1 MRSVGALLCLEYAAT
16 VYAASGEASR
26 PRGVG
31 PECTLKPNANNVE
44 AHIRVLACSRAPFSP
59 LLTNSPPVA
68 KFYKDASTFS
78 CISNPSI
85 ILPLSRL
92 NDDYCDCPDGSDEP
106 GTSACSHLSSLSPHT
121 SADHSRTGSNISLAL
136 PGFYCKNKG
145 HIPTYV
151 PFTNV
156 NDGICDYTLCCDGSE
171 EWDHVGGVKCE
182 DRCQQIGK
190 EFRKLDEA
198 RQKSLG
204 SAGRKR
210 KELVL
215 EAGRLRREVED
226 RLQSLG
232 AEIEGSEMKVKQLEA
247 ELVEVERREKGK
259 VGRGPVQ
266 KVGKMGVLVG
276 LAKQRSEEL
285 RETLARVREERDASR
300 GRVQELEGVLMTFKE
315 EYNPNFNDEGVKRAV
330 RAWEEYAARDKGP
343 EPDAAHDRDLDAITQ
358 SDKDNGLDWAEY
370 ESEDGEESEAVV
382 LHSFETFLPL
392 SLRTWLD
399 TNLRTLRT
407 TLIDSGILA
416 DTSSTSSSSTSES
429 KAVQAAHS
437 RLDAARQDLANHH
450 KSLASHQED
459 LASNMGPE
467 DIFRALKGQ
476 CIATDSGEYTYEFCF
491 LDKTTQKP
499 KKGGGHTNM
508 GNFVRMETVLVDE
521 DVDEKGRGLG
531 KGDRI
536 AMRFEGGQHCWNG
549 PSRSTLVVL
558 GCAEV
563 GEVWRIM
570 EEEKCVYRM
579 EVGTPAVCDLAGV
592 GGGGGGGTGKEGRE
606 GRDEL

>member
-16 VYAASGEASR
+16 VYAASGEAIR

-31 PECTLKPNANNVE
+31 PE
-44 AHIRVLACSRAPFSP
+44 F
-59 LLTNSPPVA
+59 A
-68 KFYKDASTFS
+68 KFYKDDSTFS
-78 CISNPSI
+78 CISTPSI

-106 GTSACSHLSSLSPHT
+106 GTSACSHLSPLSPHT
-121 SADHSRTGSNISLAL
+121 PVDHSSTGSNISLSL

-145 HIPTYV
+145 HVPTYV

-210 KELVL
+210 KELVV

-232 AEIEGSEMKVKQLEA
+232 AEIEGSELKVKQLEA

-259 VGRGPVQ
+259 VVRGAVQ

-285 RETLARVREERDASR
+285 RETLERVREERDASR

-358 SDKDNGLDWAEY
+358 SDKENGLDWAEY
-370 ESEDGEESEAVV
+370 EGEADEESEEGV
-382 LHSFETFLPL
+382 LYAFENYLPS
-392 SLRTWLD
+392 SLRIWLD

-416 DTSSTSSSSTSES
+416 DTSTPSSTSES
-429 KAVQAAHS
+429 KAVQAAQS

-450 KSLASHQED
+450 KSLTSHQED
-459 LASNMGPE
+459 LDSNMGPD

-476 CIATDSGEYTYEFCF
+476 CISTDSGEYTYEFCF

-508 GNFVRMETVLVDE
+508 GNFVRMETVFVDE
-521 DVDEKGRGLG
+521 DVDDKGKGLG
-531 KGDRI
+531 KGERI

-558 GCAEV
+558 GCVEV

-579 EVGTPAVCDLAGV
+579 EVGTPAVCDLVGMGMGM
-592 GGGGGGGTGKEGRE
+592 GGGGGGGK

>member
-1 MRSVGALLCLEYAAT
+1 MCQV
-16 VYAASGEASR
+16 
-26 PRGVG
+26 
-31 PECTLKPNANNVE
+31 
-44 AHIRVLACSRAPFSP
+44 
-59 LLTNSPPVA
+59 
-68 KFYKDASTFS
+68 FYKDDSTFS
-78 CISNPSI
+78 CISTPSI
-85 ILPLSRL
+85 TLPLSRL

-106 GTSACSHLSSLSPHT
+106 GTSACSHLSPLSLHT
-121 SADHSRTGSNISLAL
+121 PVDHSSTGSNISLSL

-145 HIPTYV
+145 HVPTYV

-210 KELVL
+210 KELVV
-215 EAGRLRREVED
+215 EAGRLRREVQN

-232 AEIEGSEMKVKQLEA
+232 TEIEGSEMKVKQLEA

-259 VGRGPVQ
+259 VVRSAVQ
-266 KVGKMGVLVG
+266 KVGKMGELVG

-285 RETLARVREERDASR
+285 RETLERVREERDASR

-370 ESEDGEESEAVV
+370 EGEGDEESDGGV
-382 LHSFETFLPL
+382 LYAFENYLP
-392 SLRTWLD
+392 SPLRTWLD

-416 DTSSTSSSSTSES
+416 DTTSSTSSTSSSTTES
-429 KAVQAAHS
+429 KAVQAAQS
-437 RLDAARQDLANHH
+437 RLDAARSDLANHH
-450 KSLASHQED
+450 KSLTSHKED
-459 LASNMGPE
+459 LDSNMGPD

-508 GNFVRMETVLVDE
+508 GNFVRMETVFVDE
-521 DVDEKGRGLG
+521 DVDDKGKGLG
-531 KGDRI
+531 KGERI

-549 PSRSTLVVL
+549 PSRSTVVVL

-579 EVGTPAVCDLAGV
+579 EVGTPAVCDLVGM
-592 GGGGGGGTGKEGRE
+592 GGGGSGGGGIG

>member
-1 MRSVGALLCLEYAAT
+1 MRSVGALLCLEYAVT

-31 PECTLKPNANNVE
+31 PE
-44 AHIRVLACSRAPFSP
+44 F
-59 LLTNSPPVA
+59 A
-68 KFYKDASTFS
+68 KFYKDDSTFS
-78 CISNPSI
+78 CISTPSI

-106 GTSACSHLSSLSPHT
+106 GTSACSHLSPLSPHT
-121 SADHSRTGSNISLAL
+121 PVDHSSTGSNISLSL

-145 HIPTYV
+145 HVPTYV

-210 KELVL
+210 KELVV
-215 EAGRLRREVED
+215 EAERLRREVED

-232 AEIEGSEMKVKQLEA
+232 AEIEGSELKVKQLEA

-259 VGRGPVQ
+259 VVRGAVQ

-285 RETLARVREERDASR
+285 RETLERVREERDASR
-300 GRVQELEGVLMTFKE
+300 GRVRELEGVLMTFKE

-358 SDKDNGLDWAEY
+358 SDKENGLDWAEY
-370 ESEDGEESEAVV
+370 EGEADEESEEGV
-382 LHSFETFLPL
+382 LYAFENYLPS
-392 SLRTWLD
+392 SLRIWLD

-416 DTSSTSSSSTSES
+416 DTSTPSSTSES
-429 KAVQAAHS
+429 KAVQAAQS
-437 RLDAARQDLANHH
+437 RLDAARQDLVNHH
-450 KSLASHQED
+450 ESLTSHQED
-459 LASNMGPE
+459 LDSNMGPD
-467 DIFRALKGQ
+467 DIFRALRGQ
-476 CIATDSGEYTYEFCF
+476 CISTDSGEYTYEFCF

-508 GNFVRMETVLVDE
+508 GNFVRMETVFVDE
-521 DVDEKGRGLG
+521 DVDDK
-531 KGDRI
+531 
-536 AMRFEGGQHCWNG
+536 
-549 PSRSTLVVL
+549 
-558 GCAEV
+558 AE
-563 GEVWRIM
+563 R
-570 EEEKCVYRM
+570 
-579 EVGTPAVCDLAGV
+579 
-592 GGGGGGGTGKEGRE
+592 
-606 GRDEL
+606 